1 MSNRTRH
8 TCATCAHDGQCADLH
23 FCGGAYWQAEEPDE
37 GEERDDGDP
46 WEGYDER
53 EAAEERGWIFQQ
65 QMDEKW

>member
-1 MSNRTRH
+1 MGNRQIE
-8 TCATCAHDGQCADLH
+8 TCANCAHDGCCDRY
-23 FCGGAYWQAEEPDE
+23 CGGAYWQAEEPDD

-53 EAAEERGWIFQQ
+53 DAMEERAWAYQQ